1 MFIYLAPKFRLMFL
15 NETIPRY
22 IGEITGY
29 QTGIF
34 GSGLRAAIVIIVASV
49 VLAFIADLI
58 FEKVLLHYTRKTRY
72 ECDDLIVSIFKKP
85 IFYTF
90 IVFGFFIAAEI
101 VYPDNAIIEF
111 VSGIFFTFL
120 GIVWVIALLQIN
132 KILFKYAFSHLV
144 KRTDTTMDDELLP
157 LFKNLI
163 NVLILF
169 LGFLAILRGIWDLNV
184 TPLFASA
191 GLAGLALAF
200 AAQDSISQLF
210 GGVSLYFDQPFK
222 IGDRIEIDGGEIGI
236 VQDIGVRST
245 RLINMYNNMIVIPN
259 SIIANSRIVNY
270 TSPEPT
276 MMVKIPIGVTYGS
289 DVEKVKRVLCEIAH
303 SIDIVL
309 DTPAPYAR
317 FENHSDFS
325 LDFALIV
332 WIKYPGEKFTVI
344 DRVNTLIDKRF
355 KEESIEIPFPTRT
368 LIMAK

>member
-1 MFIYLAPKFRLMFL
+1 MFL

-22 IGEITGY
+22 IGEIAGY
-29 QTGIF
+29 KAGLF
-34 GSGLRAAIVIIVASV
+34 GSNLSAAVSILIASV
-49 VLAFIADLI
+49 VLAFFADLI
-58 FEKVLLHYTRKTRY
+58 FGKVFMHYACKTRY
-72 ECDDLIVSIFKKP
+72 ECDDLVVSAFRKP

-90 IVFGFFIAAEI
+90 MVFGFFIAAET
-101 VYPDNAIIEF
+101 VYPGNTIVEF
-111 VSGIFFTFL
+111 IAGIFFTLL

-132 KILFKYAFSHLV
+132 KILFKHVFFHLV
-144 KRTDTTMDDELLP
+144 KKTDTTMDDELLP
-157 LFKNLI
+157 LFKNI
-163 NVLILF
+163 VSVLIIF
-169 LGFLAILRGIWDLNV
+169 FGFLAILRGIWDLNV

-289 DVEKVKRVLCEIAH
+289 DVEKVKKVLCEIAR
-303 SIDIVL
+303 SIDLVM

-332 WIKYPGEKFTVI
+332 WIKYPGEKFIVI
-344 DRVNTLIDKRF
+344 DKVNTLINKKF
-355 KEESIEIPFPTRT
+355 KEEGIEIPFPTRT
-368 LIMAK
+368 LIMGK

>member
-1 MFIYLAPKFRLMFL
+1 MFL

-22 IGEITGY
+22 IVALIGPQRGVFESDLVMAVSI
-29 QTGIF
+29 
-34 GSGLRAAIVIIVASV
+34 LVASV
-49 VLAFIADLI
+49 VLAFIVDLL
-58 FEKVLLHYTRKTRY
+58 FGKVLLHYTCKTRY
-72 ECDDLIVSIFKKP
+72 ECDDLIVAAARKP
-85 IFYTF
+85 IYYTF
-90 IVFGFFIAAEI
+90 MIFGFFVAAQV
-101 VYPDNAIIEF
+101 VYPGNEVVEF
-111 VSGIFFTFL
+111 VSGIFFTLL
-120 GIVWVIALLQIN
+120 GVVWVISLLQIN
-132 KILFKYAFSHLV
+132 KILFRHVFTHLV

-157 LFKNLI
+157 LFKNLVS
-163 NVLILF
+163 VLIIF
-169 LGFLAILRGIWDLNV
+169 FGFLAILRGVWDLNV

-210 GGVSLYFDQPFK
+210 GGVSIYFDQPFK

-236 VQDIGVRST
+236 VQDIGIRST

-289 DVEKVKRVLCEIAH
+289 DVEKVKKVLREIAL
-303 SIDIVL
+303 SVEQVL
-309 DTPAPYAR
+309 ETPAPYAR

-332 WIKYPGEKFTVI
+332 WIKNPGDKFTVI
-344 DRVNTLIDKRF
+344 DRVNTLINRRF
-355 KEESIEIPFPTRT
+355 GEEGIEIPFPTRT